1 MSRVCWSGPGARCC
15 GRERCP
21 CAADPAVTSTDGPLD
36 DLFGALADAT
46 RRRLLSRLVHEGPAT
61 ATELAV
67 DLPFTRQAVVKH
79 LQALAEAGLVSS
91 ERQGREVRYR
101 ATPEPL
107 VEAIAWMLDAGP
119 AWDRRLERLRKRIVP
134 R

>member
-1 MSRVCWSGPGARCC
+1 
-15 GRERCP
+15 
-21 CAADPAVTSTDGPLD
+21 VTSTDGPLD

>member
-1 MSRVCWSGPGARCC
+1 
-15 GRERCP
+15 
-21 CAADPAVTSTDGPLD
+21 VTPPEDPLD
-36 DLFGALADAT
+36 CLFGALADPT
-46 RRRLLSRLVHEGPAT
+46 RRRLISRLVHEGPAT
-61 ATELAV
+61 ATELAR

-79 LQALAEAGLVSS
+79 LQALAEAQLVIG

-107 VEAIAWMLDAGP
+107 VEAIAWLLDAGP
-119 AWDRRLERLRKRIVP
+119 AWDRRLERLRKRIVS